1 MKNTKE
7 IQKAINKT
15 VDELGTQTELAKR
28 TGIKQTNISKYISG
42 QTAKI
47 DMWEE
52 LEPFIRHNLPDNFD
66 SKGYPA
72 NTAQFANVSE
82 PCEPYGSSKELI
94 KAEIKIEML
103 EKELSQYDNLSKSFM
118 QTLNN
123 LDNIELASV
132 QKYAESLTKPQV
144 EDIANTA

>member
-15 VDELGTQTELAKR
+15 VDELGSQTELAKR
-28 TGIKQTNISKYISG
+28 TGIKQQNLSSYISG
-42 QTAKI
+42 KTAKI

-52 LEPFIRHNLPDNFD
+52 LEPFIRHNLPDNFN
-66 SKGYPA
+66 SQGYPA
-72 NTAQFANVSE
+72 NSAE
-82 PCEPYGSSKELI
+82 SKELI

-103 EKELSQYDNLSKSFM
+103 EKELSQYDILSKSFIK
-118 QTLNN
+118 TLNE

-132 QKYAESLTKPQV
+132 QKYAESLKKPQT
-144 EDIANTA
+144 ETYADSA